1 MLSIHGCVPQTPVQ
15 GLITTV
21 PRHLAPCF
29 YLNVAC
35 PRLALQQ
42 NEDPST
48 TANFYNAQND
58 IHKRDDIQAENLD
71 YRYGLAVS
79 CSSSGT
85 GRLRR
90 IRRTVLRCEKSWVRE
105 T

>member
-1 MLSIHGCVPQTPVQ
+1 MLSIYSCVPQTPVQ
-15 GLITTV
+15 GLITIV
-21 PRHLAPCF
+21 SRHLAPCF

-42 NEDPST
+42 NEVPST
-48 TANFYNAQND
+48 TANFHNAQND
-58 IHKRDDIQAENLD
+58 IRKRTDIHAETLD
-71 YRYGLAVS
+71 YRDGLAVS

-90 IRRTVLRCEKSWVRE
+90 ICRTILRCGKSWVRE